1 MISTGRG
8 TDICYEAEYFTRL
21 FRKLLEDAEEAY
33 YRTPVHVSSR
43 PYMERVLRLV
53 RAGLNESIRLLN
65 ECKKDKGNEQS
76 A

>member
-1 MISTGRG
+1 MTDTKRG
-8 TDICYEAEYFTRL
+8 ANTCYEAEYFTRL

-53 RAGLNESIRLLN
+53 QAGLSESIRLLS
-65 ECKKDKGNEQS
+65 ECKKDTGDKRS

>member
-1 MISTGRG
+1 MTNTSRG
-8 TDICYEAEYFTRL
+8 ADICYEAEYFTRL

-53 RAGLNESIRLLN
+53 QAGLSEAIRLLS
-65 ECKKDKGNEQS
+65 ECKKDIENEQG

>member
-1 MISTGRG
+1 MTDTGRSA
-8 TDICYEAEYFTRL
+8 DICYEAEYFTRL

-43 PYMERVLRLV
+43 PYMERVVRLAQ
-53 RAGLNESIRLLN
+53 AGLSESIKLLN
-65 ECKKDKGNEQS
+65 ECKKDTGNEQG